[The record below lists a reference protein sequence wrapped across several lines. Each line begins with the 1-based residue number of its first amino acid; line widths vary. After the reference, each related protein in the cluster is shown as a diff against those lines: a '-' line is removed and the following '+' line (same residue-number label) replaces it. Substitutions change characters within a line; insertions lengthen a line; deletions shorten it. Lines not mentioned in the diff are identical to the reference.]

1 MNRRNVETKTSRHQ
15 VMPSS
20 YIATRKNV
28 MKKNGKSIKLKDNKE
43 EANDKNKLIIF
54 CFTYRYKNKINL
66 YI

>member
-1 MNRRNVETKTSRHQ
+1 
-15 VMPSS
+15 
-20 YIATRKNV
+20 